1 MGSNRDENSVP
12 KVTIIG
18 ITGIPM
24 INKNDDLGEI
34 VCKAAQRQGTP
45 IEDGDI
51 IVIAQKIVSK
61 SEGRIVALKNV
72 QPSELAKTM
81 SRRSKKSAQLIELIL
96 RESKS
101 IVRMVNGHLITE
113 TKQGWTCA
121 NSGIDV
127 SNVSGGSHAVLLP
140 EDSDE
145 SAYRIRKRIKS
156 LTDRSVAIIIS
167 DTSGRP
173 LRDGHIDVA
182 IGSSGIDPLL
192 DLRGEKDLFGY
203 TLRVKKTAIV
213 DELASAAELVIGQAR
228 GKIPVAIVR
237 GYSYRPSETA
247 KSTALLRP
255 KEKELFL

>member
-1 MGSNRDENSVP
+1 MKPNGNENSVP
-12 KVTIIG
+12 KVTITG

-24 INKNDDLGEI
+24 INENDDLGRI
-34 VCKAAQRQGTP
+34 VCEAARRQRTP

-61 SEGRIVALKNV
+61 SEGRIVALKDV

-101 IVRMVNGHLITE
+101 IVRMVDGHIITE

-127 SNVSGGSHAVLLP
+127 SNISGGSDAALLP

-145 SAYRIRKRIKS
+145 SARRIKGRIEM
-156 LTDRSVAIIIS
+156 LTGKSVAVIVS
-167 DTSGRP
+167 DTFGRP
-173 LRDGHIDVA
+173 LRDGHVDVA

-213 DELASAAELVIGQAR
+213 DELASAAELVIGQAQER
-228 GKIPVAIVR
+228 IPVAIIR
-237 GYSYRPSETA
+237 GYVYRPSESA

>member
-1 MGSNRDENSVP
+1 VP

-18 ITGIPM
+18 IMGIPM
-24 INKNDDLGEI
+24 INENDDLGEI
-34 VCKAAQRQGTP
+34 VCEAAQRQGTP

-51 IVIAQKIVSK
+51 VVIAQKIVSK
-61 SEGRIVALKNV
+61 SEGRVVALKDV

-81 SRRSKKSAQLIELIL
+81 SGRSKKSAQLIELIL

-101 IVRMVNGHLITE
+101 IVRMVNGHLITV
-113 TKQGWTCA
+113 TRQGWTCA

-127 SNVSGGSHAVLLP
+127 SNVSGGSHAALLP

-145 SAYRIRKRIKS
+145 SAHRIRNRVKS
-156 LTDRSVAIIIS
+156 LTGKSVVVIIS
-167 DTSGRP
+167 DTFGRP

-182 IGSSGIDPLL
+182 IGSSGINPLL
-192 DLRGEKDLFGY
+192 NLRGEKDLFGY

-213 DELASAAELVIGQAR
+213 DELASTAELVIGQAQEQ
-228 GKIPVAIVR
+228 IPAAIVR
-237 GYSYRPSETA
+237 GYPYRPSESA
-247 KSTALLRP
+247 KSTELLRP